1 MSNDRLQLLQTLWL
15 PIIASVGSSLVVGMA
30 SAYLTV
36 NVALARVEK
45 DVESSRRQIQENSR
59 MIEKWQN
66 DRDRLIRMEAKVD
79 LMLVPVLQMTR
90 ETPPKE

>member
-1 MSNDRLQLLQTLWL
+1 MSNDKLRLLQTLWL

-45 DVESSRRQIQENSR
+45 DVQSNASKLQEHARDIDKLQADRER
-59 MIEKWQN
+59 MI
-66 DRDRLIRMEAKVD
+66 RLEAKVD
-79 LMLVPVLQMTR
+79 LMLVPVLRMT
-90 ETPPKE
+90 EEKHQGE